1 MHMNGKTGMDTYS
14 RKIELINKKVKEIN
28 ERRRGMKITAVEDEL
43 DRQELRNYIRFLGV
57 EPGNIRLES
66 LEEAATPR
74 ERVFYA
80 TLFVEGLIEVSVIYF
95 MASLMLKPEITTLD
109 WAMCGML
116 LVIFGVLGYRIYKDT
131 RVK

>member
-1 MHMNGKTGMDTYS
+1 MNGKTGMDTYS

-28 ERRRGMKITAVEDEL
+28 ERRRGMKITTVEDEL

-66 LEEAATPR
+66 LEETAAPR
-74 ERVFYA
+74 DRIFYA
-80 TLFVEGLIEVSVIYF
+80 TLAVEGLIEIAVIYF
-95 MASLMLKPEITTLD
+95 AASLLLKPEITTTD
-109 WAMCGML
+109 WAMCGLL